1 MTLTGRNDE
10 LAGHD
15 GGGSVSGAPVVLE
28 ATGISKT
35 FEMKTTRTVAL
46 DNVSLAV
53 REGEFLSLVG
63 PSGCGKTTLLRIL
76 DHLTQADSGTVRFEG
91 VVQTGVSRSMAF
103 VFQDVALLPWRSVR
117 QNVEL
122 GLAARG
128 LGKDECRSRALAA
141 LDLVGL
147 GRVAEVP
154 PYTLSGGMQQRVGI
168 ARALA
173 LEPKV
178 LLMDEPFAHL
188 DNFTREAL
196 QVELEKLYSTLH
208 MTTVFVTHDVDEAV
222 FLSDRIALFGT
233 SPGRILEIVDVPFA
247 RPRWS
252 SNVRATTEA
261 VDLREYILRT
271 LNVRP
276 ALI

>member
-1 MTLTGRNDE
+1 MTNRNE
-10 LAGHD
+10 QAPTAVR
-15 GGGSVSGAPVVLE
+15 GGPPAHAESPVVLE
-28 ATGISKT
+28 AQQIFKAFQLKT
-35 FEMKTTRTVAL
+35 QRTVAL
-46 DNVSLAV
+46 ENVSLSV
-53 REGEFLSLVG
+53 RQGEFMSLVG

-76 DHLTQADSGTVRFEG
+76 DHLTEPDSGAVNFEG
-91 VVQTGVSRSMAF
+91 VTQTGVSREMAF

-128 LGKDECRSRALAA
+128 VPKDECKRRALGA

-147 GRVAEVP
+147 GQVAEVP

-196 QVELEKLYSTLH
+196 QVELEKLYSTLQ

-233 SPGRILEIVDVPFA
+233 SPGRILEVVDVPFA

-261 VDLREYILRT
+261 VELREYILGR